1 MNVDGAR
8 DAAARA
14 TAALIREEQRRL
26 ETFLARRVVPFP
38 PATRVLMVAPHPD
51 DNLFGPGGTALK
63 YVAAGI
69 PVHWCCV
76 TDGRACVAARS
87 ERTRMAG
94 RRAAEE
100 RAVARFLGVGEPEL
114 YAIPEDEL
122 ATRPRQDE
130 AVARL
135 AATFA
140 RERPDALFVPWFL
153 DLHPLHR
160 LVCHLA
166 ARALERIGFDVRVC
180 SWALGAFPP
189 PTFVVDVAAEMERKR
204 AAARLYASQQELRD
218 YVADIDFVAAFHA
231 RAYGPPDASAC
242 EIFFAQP
249 RADFVADV
257 LSRELD
263 SPEALATG
271 AQPVL
276 PEDPA
281 R

>member
-1 MNVDGAR
+1 VDGAR

-69 PVHWCCV
+69 PVHGCCV

-87 ERTRMAG
+87 ERARMAG
-94 RRAAEE
+94 RRAIEE

-130 AVARL
+130 AVAHLEATL
-135 AATFA
+135 ARA
-140 RERPDALFVPWFL
+140 RPDALFVPWFL

-160 LVCHLA
+160 LVCHLV
-166 ARALERIGFDVRVC
+166 ARALERSRAELRVC

-189 PTFVVDVAAEMERKR
+189 PTFVVDVTAELPRKR
-204 AAARLYASQQELRD
+204 DAARLYSSQQELRD
-218 YVADIDFVAAFHA
+218 YVADVDFAAAFHA
-231 RAYGPPDASAC
+231 RAYGPPEASAC

-249 RADFVADV
+249 RAEFVADV
-257 LSRELD
+257 LSRGLD
-263 SPEALATG
+263 SPEALAAG

>member
-1 MNVDGAR
+1 VDGAR

-38 PATRVLMVAPHPD
+38 PATRVAMVAPHPD

-87 ERTRMAG
+87 ERARMAG
-94 RRAAEE
+94 QRAAEE

-122 ATRPRQDE
+122 VRPQRQDE

-135 AATFA
+135 AATLA
-140 RERPDALFVPWFL
+140 RERPDALFVPYFL

-166 ARALERIGFDVRVC
+166 ARALERTNSDVLVC

-189 PTFVVDVAAEMERKR
+189 PTFVVDIAAELPRKR
-204 AAARLYASQQELRD
+204 EAARLYESQQALRD
-218 YVADIDFVAAFHA
+218 YVADVTFAAAFHA
-231 RAYGPPDASAC
+231 RAYGPPESSAC

-249 RADFVADV
+249 RAAFVADV
-257 LSRELD
+257 AARALE
-263 SPEALATG
+263 SPEALTAG
-271 AQPVL
+271 AQPLL

-281 R
+281 T

>member
-1 MNVDGAR
+1 MSADGGR

-26 ETFLARRVVPFP
+26 EAFLARRVVPFP
-38 PATRVLMVAPHPD
+38 PATRVAMVAPPPD

-69 PVHWCCV
+69 PVRWLCV

-87 ERTRMAG
+87 ERARMA
-94 RRAAEE
+94 RLRADEE

-114 YAIPEDEL
+114 CAIPEDEL
-122 ATRPRQDE
+122 ARPERQAE

-135 AATFA
+135 SAALA
-140 RERPDALFVPWFL
+140 RERPDALFVPYFL

-160 LVCHLA
+160 LVCHLV
-166 ARALERIGFDVRVC
+166 ARALERSTADVLVC

-189 PTFVVDVAAEMERKR
+189 PTFVVDVGNELARKQE
-204 AAARLYASQQELRD
+204 AARLYASQQALRD
-218 YVADIDFVAAFHA
+218 YVADVTFAATFHA
-231 RAYGPPDASAC
+231 RAYGPPGSAAC

-257 LSRELD
+257 LARALD
-263 SPEALATG
+263 ADEALAAG
-271 AQPVL
+271 AQPLL
-276 PEDPA
+276 PEDPT

>member
-1 MNVDGAR
+1 MDGPR
-8 DAAARA
+8 DDAARA

-26 ETFLARRVVPFP
+26 ETFLVRRVVPFP
-38 PATRVLMVAPHPD
+38 PATRVAMVAPHPD

-87 ERTRMAG
+87 ERARMAP
-94 RRAAEE
+94 RRADEE
-100 RAVARFLGVGEPEL
+100 RAVARFLGVSEPEL

-135 AATFA
+135 AATLA
-140 RERPDALFVPWFL
+140 RARPDALFVPWFL

-166 ARALERIGFDVRVC
+166 ARALERTKVDLLVC

-189 PTFVVDVAAEMERKR
+189 PTFVVDVTAELPRKQE
-204 AAARLYASQQELRD
+204 AARLYASQQALRD
-218 YVADIDFVAAFHA
+218 YVADLTFAAAFHA
-231 RAYGPPDASAC
+231 AAYGPPGAAAS
-242 EIFFAQP
+242 EVFFAQP
-249 RADFVADV
+249 RAEFVSDV
-257 LSRELD
+257 LPRGLD
-263 SPEALATG
+263 SPEALSAG
-271 AQPVL
+271 AQPLL
-276 PEDPA
+276 PEDPT